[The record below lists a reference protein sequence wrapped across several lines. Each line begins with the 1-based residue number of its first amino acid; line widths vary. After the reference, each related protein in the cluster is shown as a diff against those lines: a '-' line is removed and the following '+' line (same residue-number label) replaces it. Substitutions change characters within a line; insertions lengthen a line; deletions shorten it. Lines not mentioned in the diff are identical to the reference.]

1 MRLTILTVAVWTL
14 ASSAQAQSD
23 SVLVLE
29 PARVFDGETIRTG
42 LAVAIKGDRI
52 TGVGPVG
59 QITGGRRIR
68 LPGMTLMPGLIEA
81 HSHLLLHPYN
91 EASWNDQVLKE
102 ALALRVARA
111 TVAARLTLW
120 AGFTTVRDLGTE
132 GADDADVGLRDAID
146 QGIIPGPRVLT
157 TTRGLVAT
165 GSYGPKGFDPRWAV
179 PQGAEEA
186 DGVEGLTR
194 AVRRQI
200 GTGADWIKVYADY
213 RWGPKGET
221 RPTYSV
227 EELTAIVETAKS
239 SGRLVVA
246 HASSAEAMRRATLAG
261 VRTIEH
267 GDGGTA
273 EVFGLMKAKGVAL
286 CPTIAAGDAI
296 ERYRGWRPG
305 VDPESARI
313 VAKRASVR
321 AAIDA
326 GVTLC
331 SGGDSGVFAH
341 GENAREIALMV
352 DYGLPPL
359 AAVRAATSG
368 NAMALDLADRGRVA
382 SGLLADLIAVEGDPT
397 TDVTSLGRVRWVMKG
412 GTIVRQEIP

>member
-1 MRLTILTVAVWTL
+1 MRLTSLIAVAWSL
-14 ASSAQAQSD
+14 AANAVAQSD
-23 SVLVLE
+23 SVVVLE
-29 PARVFDGETIRTG
+29 PARVFDGEAIRTG
-42 LAVAIKGDRI
+42 LAVAITGDRI
-52 TGVGPVG
+52 TAIGPVG
-59 QITGGRRIR
+59 QVTGGRRIR

-111 TVAARLTLW
+111 TVAAQRTLW

-186 DGVEGLTR
+186 DGVEGLIG

-200 GTGADWIKVYADY
+200 GKGADWIKVYADY
-213 RWGPKGET
+213 RWGPRGET
-221 RPTYSV
+221 RPTFSV

-246 HASSAEAMRRATLAG
+246 HASSAEAMRRAALAG

-273 EVFGLMKAKGVAL
+273 EVFGLMKTRGVAF

-321 AAIDA
+321 TAIDA
-326 GVTLC
+326 GVNMC
-331 SGGDSGVFAH
+331 SGGDAGVFAH
-341 GENAREIALMV
+341 GENAREIELMV
-352 DYGLPPL
+352 DYGLTPL
-359 AAVRAATSG
+359 AAARAATSG
-368 NAMALDLADRGRVA
+368 NAAALELPDRGRVA
-382 SGLLADLIAVEGDPT
+382 IGLLADLIAVDGDPT
-397 TDVTSLGRVRWVMKG
+397 MDVKTLGRVRWVMKG
-412 GTIVRQEIP
+412 GTIVRQENR